1 MAAVRAR
8 YSSGIKALITRLNAL
23 LQQRGT
29 AEIAPATVKATEDT
43 LRYVIGA
50 EHAAL
55 DSLISPDQ
63 RQRFL
68 EAMRQ
73 AHDEASA
80 PPQGVSPG
88 SSVINPSIK
97 H

>member
-8 YSSGIKALITRLNAL
+8 YSPDIKALIARLNAL
-23 LQQRGT
+23 LQQPGT
-29 AEIAPATVKATEDT
+29 ADTATATVKATRDT
-43 LRYVIGA
+43 LRQVIGA

-68 EAMRQ
+68 QAMRQ

-80 PPQGVSPG
+80 PPPG
-88 SSVINPSIK
+88 SSVINPPIK
-97 H
+97 Q